1 MGSDLVTI
9 LDNVPYTAAVTIDE
23 AGFEDLFRQNFAPLC
38 AYCEIKFGLPAEV
51 ARDTVQ
57 SAFLKFWESRGN
69 LSSSNAAK
77 SYLYKTVANSSL
89 DIIKHQ
95 KVKTRK
101 EKHLLAVGEPGIIN
115 DSYENLDFK
124 ELNIAIDAAMS
135 ELPEQMRTIFT
146 LCKVEGMKYAVVAEA
161 LNISVKTVETQ
172 MSRALARM
180 RNKLSKY
187 RVLYIAFIAIL
198 LQLKK

>member
-1 MGSDLVTI
+1 MGSDLRSTSDDAS
-9 LDNVPYTAAVTIDE
+9 LTAATTINE

-38 AYCEIKFGLPAEV
+38 AYCEIKFGLPAEI

-69 LSSSNAAK
+69 LSSQNAAK
-77 SYLYKTVANSSL
+77 SYLYKIVANSSL

-95 KVKTRK
+95 KIKSKK
-101 EKHLLAVGEPGIIN
+101 EKHLLEAGEPVILN
-115 DSYENLDFK
+115 DGYENLNFK
-124 ELNIAIDAAMS
+124 ELDVAIATALS
-135 ELPEQMRTIFT
+135 EFPNQMRTIFT
-146 LCKVEGMKYAVVAEA
+146 MCKIEGMKYADAAEA

-180 RNKLSKY
+180 RDKLSKY
-187 RVLYIAFIAIL
+187 LVLYILVTVIL
-198 LQLKK
+198 MQLIN